1 MFGLGGMEVLII
13 LVVGVVVLGPERLPK
28 VMRSFTKLMSEFR
41 RVSTDLQRTINT
53 EINIQEHNER
63 QKREKLAAKKTDGSK
78 SGTKKKKPASAKPDN
93 GADRPKNN
101 KKSVPAEAV
110 KVEAPQ
116 PVLENTE
123 ALPEQQSLYA
133 FESKVNEPEKS
144 PEIPSVKSNDNG
156 SQA

>member
-28 VMRSFTKLMSEFR
+28 VMRGFTKIMSEFR

-63 QKREKLAAKKTDGSK
+63 QKREKLETKKK
-78 SGTKKKKPASAKPDN
+78 SGTKKKKPASVKSDN
-93 GADRPKNN
+93 TAERPQ
-101 KKSVPAEAV
+101 KKQSVAASAEKAEA
-110 KVEAPQ
+110 PTQ
-116 PVLENTE
+116 VLDNTE
-123 ALPEQQSLYA
+123 ALPEQQSLSA
-133 FESKVNEPEKS
+133 FENKQHEPEKPDDS
-144 PEIPSVKSNDNG
+144 G